1 MNVLVNI
8 IKSLRIKDWIK
19 NVFIFAPMIFSFHLF
34 QIEYI
39 KSSLI
44 AFILF
49 GFIAGSVYIFNDLV
63 DKNYDKNH
71 PKKKNRPIASGNLS
85 VTNAYLSIFVI
96 LTIDLFLIYKF
107 NLKFLYISLFYLGL
121 NLFYSLVLK
130 KVVILDIMVISVGFV
145 LRVMIGGYVNNI
157 YLSPW
162 ILITTFLL
170 AVFLALIKRR
180 QELVKSDNKSL
191 TTRKI
196 LKKYNI
202 EFLNQ
207 LISITTA
214 LTIITYIIYVVMPD
228 VQRKFNSEYL
238 YLTVPFVIFGLF
250 RYLYLTYIKD
260 MGESPADIILSDL
273 AFTLNLILW
282 VGVFIY
288 LVIG

>member
-1 MNVLVNI
+1 MNVLINV

-85 VTNAYLSIFVI
+85 VRNAYLSIFVI
-96 LTIDLFLIYKF
+96 LTIDLYLIYKF
-107 NLKFLYISLFYLGL
+107 NLKFLYISLFYLVL
-121 NLFYSLVLK
+121 NAFYSLVLK
-130 KVVILDIMVISVGFV
+130 KLVILDILVISIGFV

-170 AVFLALIKRR
+170 AIFLALIKRR
-180 QELVKSDNKSL
+180 QELVKTENKSL

-214 LTIITYIIYVVMPD
+214 LTIITYIIYVIMPD

-260 MGESPADIILSDL
+260 MGENPADIILSDL

-282 VGVFIY
+282 VGVFLY

>member
-1 MNVLVNI
+1 MNILTNV

-39 KSSLI
+39 KSGLI

-85 VTNAYLSIFVI
+85 VRNAYLSIFVI

-107 NLKFLYISLFYLGL
+107 NIRFFYISLFYLCL
-121 NLFYSLVLK
+121 NVFYSLVLK

-180 QELVKSDNKSL
+180 QELVKSGNNSY

-214 LTIITYIIYVVMPD
+214 LTIITYIIYVIMPD
-228 VQRKFNSEYL
+228 VQRKFDSEYL

-260 MGESPADIILSDL
+260 MGETPADIILSDL